1 MFRKNNENEENEVSG
16 GQVFGYILIGLAVVI
31 IIAFIIFVC
40 VKMATGGGKK
50 DAKPQQVASVEIST
64 LALENDDAE
73 EIEDWTE

>member
-1 MFRKNNENEENEVSG
+1 MTLF
-16 GQVFGYILIGLAVVI
+16 FTFI
-31 IIAFIIFVC
+31 IIILAFIIFVG